1 MLIVKKKM
9 GERGMSRLFVK
20 EKSFYKLIL
29 SIAVPVVLQNMI
41 TIGVNIMD
49 TLMLGNYG
57 EIQLSASSL
66 ANEFINIYHIMCMG
80 MSMGAA
86 VLTAQYYGAG
96 NNPSLKKIVTIVLRM
111 GLVIAAAFTVVTLL
125 FPEELMRLYTPD
137 EAVIEKG
144 VLYFRISAV
153 TYVLLGVSLIL
164 TNILRTVHQVRFP
177 LVLSIVTFFV
187 NVFFNWVF
195 IYGRLGAP
203 EMQIEGAAL
212 GTVIARLVE
221 CGSLVTYFFVFDK
234 RIGYR
239 IKDLFM
245 KCGDHVRVY
254 ITYAIPVM
262 VSDTLLALGNSA
274 VSIIM
279 GHIGASFVAANSII
293 SQTVRLSTV
302 FNQGLS
308 SASSVITGNTL
319 GKGERD
325 KAYHQ
330 GVTFLCLSI
339 LIGLAAAVVI
349 LLISPLLVES
359 FNITQETKD
368 IAYQLMA
375 SVSVMMVFQTV
386 QSVLTKGVLRG
397 GGDTR
402 FLMLADILFLWL
414 ASIPLGYLCGL
425 VWHLSPFWIYAAL
438 KIDWVIKSVWCIFR
452 LRSKKWIRVVQA

>member
-1 MLIVKKKM
+1 
-9 GERGMSRLFVK
+9 MSRLFVK

-111 GLVIAAAFTVVTLL
+111 GLVIAAVFTVVTLL

-339 LIGLAAAVVI
+339 LIGLAAAVII

>member
-1 MLIVKKKM
+1 
-9 GERGMSRLFVK
+9 MSRLFVK

-57 EIQLSASSL
+57 EVQLSASSL

-221 CGSLVTYFFVFDK
+221 CGSLVTYFFAFDK

-279 GHIGASFVAANSII
+279 GHIGATFVAANSII

>member
-1 MLIVKKKM
+1 
-9 GERGMSRLFVK
+9 MSRLFVK

-339 LIGLAAAVVI
+339 LIGLAAAVII

-425 VWHLSPFWIYAAL
+425 VWHLSPFWIYVAL

>member
-1 MLIVKKKM
+1 
-9 GERGMSRLFVK
+9 MSRLFVK

-57 EIQLSASSL
+57 EVQLSASSL

-111 GLVIAAAFTVVTLL
+111 GLVIAAVFTVATLL

-239 IKDLFM
+239 IQDLFM

-339 LIGLAAAVVI
+339 LIGLAAAVII

>member
-1 MLIVKKKM
+1 
-9 GERGMSRLFVK
+9 MSRLFVK

-57 EIQLSASSL
+57 EVQLSASSL

-339 LIGLAAAVVI
+339 LIGLAAAIII

>member
-1 MLIVKKKM
+1 
-9 GERGMSRLFVK
+9 MSRLFVK

-57 EIQLSASSL
+57 EVQLSASSL

-111 GLVIAAAFTVVTLL
+111 GLVIAAVFTVATLL

>member
-1 MLIVKKKM
+1 
-9 GERGMSRLFVK
+9 MSRLFVK

-234 RIGYR
+234 RIDYR

-339 LIGLAAAVVI
+339 LIGLAAAVII

>member
-1 MLIVKKKM
+1 
-9 GERGMSRLFVK
+9 MSRLFVK

-137 EAVIEKG
+137 KAVIEKG

-177 LVLSIVTFFV
+177 LVLSIVTFLV

-339 LIGLAAAVVI
+339 LIGLAAAVII

-386 QSVLTKGVLRG
+386 QGVLTKGVLRG

-414 ASIPLGYLCGL
+414 VSIPLGYLCGL

-452 LRSKKWIRVVQA
+452 LHSKKWIRVVQA

>member
-1 MLIVKKKM
+1 
-9 GERGMSRLFVK
+9 MSRLFVK

-111 GLVIAAAFTVVTLL
+111 GLVIAATFTVVTLL

-279 GHIGASFVAANSII
+279 GHIGATFVAANSII

-339 LIGLAAAVVI
+339 LIGLAAAVII

-425 VWHLSPFWIYAAL
+425 VWHLPPFWIYAAL

>member
-1 MLIVKKKM
+1 
-9 GERGMSRLFVK
+9 MSRLFVK

-57 EIQLSASSL
+57 EVQLSASSL

-319 GKGERD
+319 GKGERN

-368 IAYQLMA
+368 IAYQLMG

-452 LRSKKWIRVVQA
+452 LRTKKWIRVVQA

>member
-1 MLIVKKKM
+1 
-9 GERGMSRLFVK
+9 MSRLFVK

-57 EIQLSASSL
+57 EVQLSASSL

-164 TNILRTVHQVRFP
+164 NNILRTVHQVRFP

>member
-1 MLIVKKKM
+1 
-9 GERGMSRLFVK
+9 MSRLFVK

-57 EIQLSASSL
+57 EVQLSASSL

-254 ITYAIPVM
+254 ITYVIPVM

>member
-1 MLIVKKKM
+1 
-9 GERGMSRLFVK
+9 MSRLFVK

-57 EIQLSASSL
+57 EVQLSASSL

-330 GVTFLCLSI
+330 GMTFLCLSI
-339 LIGLAAAVVI
+339 LIGLAAAIII

>member
-1 MLIVKKKM
+1 
-9 GERGMSRLFVK
+9 MSRLFVK

-111 GLVIAAAFTVVTLL
+111 GLVIAAAFTVATLL

-339 LIGLAAAVVI
+339 LIGSAAAVII

>member
-1 MLIVKKKM
+1 
-9 GERGMSRLFVK
+9 MSRLFVK

-195 IYGRLGAP
+195 IYGRMGAP

-239 IKDLFM
+239 IKDFFM

-339 LIGLAAAVVI
+339 LIGLAAAVII

>member
-1 MLIVKKKM
+1 
-9 GERGMSRLFVK
+9 MSRLFVK

-57 EIQLSASSL
+57 EVQLSASSL

-279 GHIGASFVAANSII
+279 GHIGATFVAANSII

-359 FNITQETKD
+359 FNITQEAKD

-452 LRSKKWIRVVQA
+452 LRSKKWIRVVL

>member
-1 MLIVKKKM
+1 
-9 GERGMSRLFVK
+9 MSRLFVK

-234 RIGYR
+234 RISYR

>member
-1 MLIVKKKM
+1 
-9 GERGMSRLFVK
+9 MSRLFVK

-57 EIQLSASSL
+57 EVQLSASSL

-239 IKDLFM
+239 TKDLFM

-319 GKGERD
+319 GKGERA

-339 LIGLAAAVVI
+339 LIGLAAAVII

-425 VWHLSPFWIYAAL
+425 VWHLSPFWI
-438 KIDWVIKSVWCIFR
+438 
-452 LRSKKWIRVVQA
+452 

>member
-1 MLIVKKKM
+1 
-9 GERGMSRLFVK
+9 MSRLFVK

-57 EIQLSASSL
+57 EVQLSASSL

-86 VLTAQYYGAG
+86 VLTAQYYGAD

-339 LIGLAAAVVI
+339 LIGLAAAVII

-359 FNITQETKD
+359 FNITQETKG

>member
-1 MLIVKKKM
+1 
-9 GERGMSRLFVK
+9 MSRLFVK

-111 GLVIAAAFTVVTLL
+111 GLVIAAAFTVATLL

-221 CGSLVTYFFVFDK
+221 CSSLVTYFFVFDK

-339 LIGLAAAVVI
+339 LIGLAAAVII

>member
-1 MLIVKKKM
+1 
-9 GERGMSRLFVK
+9 MSRLFVK

-57 EIQLSASSL
+57 EVQLSASSL

-111 GLVIAAAFTVVTLL
+111 GLVIAAAFTMVTLL

-254 ITYAIPVM
+254 INYAIPVM

>member
-1 MLIVKKKM
+1 
-9 GERGMSRLFVK
+9 MSRLFVK

-262 VSDTLLALGNSA
+262 VSDTPLALGNSA

>member
-1 MLIVKKKM
+1 
-9 GERGMSRLFVK
+9 MSRLFVK

-111 GLVIAAAFTVVTLL
+111 GLVIAAAFTVATLL

>member
-1 MLIVKKKM
+1 
-9 GERGMSRLFVK
+9 MSRLFIK

-339 LIGLAAAVVI
+339 LIGLAAAVII
-349 LLISPLLVES
+349 LLISPLLVKS

>member
-1 MLIVKKKM
+1 
-9 GERGMSRLFVK
+9 MSRLFVK

-111 GLVIAAAFTVVTLL
+111 GLVIAAVFTVATLL

>member
-1 MLIVKKKM
+1 
-9 GERGMSRLFVK
+9 MSRLFVK

-57 EIQLSASSL
+57 EVQLSASSL

-195 IYGRLGAP
+195 IYGRLSAP

-339 LIGLAAAVVI
+339 LIGLAAAVII

>member
-1 MLIVKKKM
+1 
-9 GERGMSRLFVK
+9 MSRLFVK

-57 EIQLSASSL
+57 EVQLSASSL

-144 VLYFRISAV
+144 MLYFRISAV

-339 LIGLAAAVVI
+339 LIGLAAAVII

>member
-1 MLIVKKKM
+1 
-9 GERGMSRLFVK
+9 MSRLFVK

-177 LVLSIVTFFV
+177 LVLSTVTFFV

>member
-1 MLIVKKKM
+1 
-9 GERGMSRLFVK
+9 MSRLFVK

-57 EIQLSASSL
+57 EVQLSASSL

-137 EAVIEKG
+137 KAVIEKG

>member
-1 MLIVKKKM
+1 
-9 GERGMSRLFVK
+9 MSRLFVK

-57 EIQLSASSL
+57 EVQLSASSL

-221 CGSLVTYFFVFDK
+221 CGSLVTDFFVFDK

-339 LIGLAAAVVI
+339 LIGLAAAVII

>member
-1 MLIVKKKM
+1 
-9 GERGMSRLFVK
+9 MSRLFVK

-111 GLVIAAAFTVVTLL
+111 GLVIAAAFTVATLL
-125 FPEELMRLYTPD
+125 FPEKLMRLYTPD

-339 LIGLAAAVVI
+339 LIGLAAAVII

>member
-1 MLIVKKKM
+1 
-9 GERGMSRLFVK
+9 MSRLFVK

-234 RIGYR
+234 HIGYR

-339 LIGLAAAVVI
+339 LIGLAAAVII

>member
-1 MLIVKKKM
+1 
-9 GERGMSRLFVK
+9 MSRLFVK

-339 LIGLAAAVVI
+339 LIGLAAAVII

-425 VWHLSPFWIYAAL
+425 MWHLSPFWIYAAL